1 MPAERLR
8 RSYQEN
14 DLNRSIIT
22 LTTDFGTDSPYVA
35 QMKGAILTLNP
46 QATVVDVT
54 HAIPPQDVHAGS
66 LALEQVVAYFP
77 AGTIHIAVVDPGV
90 GTRRPLVYAKLSDQ
104 HFLAPD
110 NGLLTHVIQ
119 RQSATQVIRLQE
131 PQYWRASVSATFHG
145 RDILAPVAAHL
156 SLGLEP
162 HRLGPPHAG
171 LVALDLP
178 QPQRVAD
185 GIEGSVI
192 GIDSFGNLLTN
203 IPAESL
209 HDRERSACKVLC
221 RERVIDGI
229 VHTYGYASPGTLV
242 ALIGSH
248 GALEI
253 AVVRGNAASEL
264 SAHVG
269 DEVAVLYS
277 AADTSALD

>member
-1 MPAERLR
+1 
-8 RSYQEN
+8 
-14 DLNRSIIT
+14 
-22 LTTDFGTDSPYVA
+22 
-35 QMKGAILTLNP
+35 MKGVLLTLNP
-46 QATVVDVT
+46 QATIVDVT
-54 HAIPPQDVHAGS
+54 HAVPPQDVHAGS
-66 LALEQVVAYFP
+66 LVLEQVVAHFP

-90 GTRRPLVYAKLSDQ
+90 GTERPLVYAKLGDQ

-110 NGLLTHVIQ
+110 NGLLTRVIQ
-119 RQSATQVIRLQE
+119 RRPATQVIRLQE

-162 HRLGPPHAG
+162 NRLGPPHAD
-171 LVALDLP
+171 LVELDLP
-178 QPQRVAD
+178 RPRRAAD
-185 GIEGSVI
+185 GIEGRVI

-203 IPAESL
+203 IPAELL

-229 VHTYGYASPGTLV
+229 VHTYGNASPGTLV

-248 GALEI
+248 NALEI
-253 AVVRGNAASEL
+253 AVVCGNAAIEF

-269 DEVAVLYS
+269 DEVAVLLS
-277 AADTSALD
+277 QADSRPRNG